1 MAAVTAIL
9 AGKVGGAVQQASRNR
24 AAGWWYDPHM
34 AAASRAIAERTPL
47 VDLILEVRDARVGYH
62 IPLSSQFDQLKDQ
75 PPSSKRVI
83 VLNKMDLANGAEVK
97 EWMSY
102 MEHQKQICYG
112 VNSHNR
118 DNIKKFLNFLQA
130 HMRQLKKID
139 YSSSTI
145 TMMLVGV
152 PNVGKSALA
161 NSLHKVG
168 RVGAAEKGK
177 LKHATVSPLP
187 CETKDISSFKI
198 ASNPNVYVLDTPGI
212 LPPVINETEICSK
225 LALTGTIRDSLVGEK
240 ELAMYFLSMLNSSE
254 EYKKWAE
261 LSSAQTGRMLADCEA
276 ACANREPIVI
286 CYAMGFNGFKS
297 GSKQIQDFIVD
308 DVRRTLYEEASS
320 FQRKLAK
327 SKDCMRLI
335 ELQLEALP
343 EAFRVP
349 LEFGDD
355 SFVKVSKKLLNLYR
369 TGRLGHY
376 TLDSVPNHSHLI
388 L

>member
-47 VDLILEVRDARVGYH
+47 VDLILEVRDAR

-83 VLNKMDLANGAEVK
+83 VLNKMDLANGAEV
-97 EWMSY
+97 
-102 MEHQKQICYG
+102 
-112 VNSHNR
+112 
-118 DNIKKFLNFLQA
+118 KFLNFLQA

-276 ACANREPIVI
+276 ACASSSDLDMKGKRRYP
-286 CYAMGFNGFKS
+286 S
-297 GSKQIQDFIVD
+297 DHTQDFIVD

-376 TLDSVPNHSHLI
+376 TLDSVPNHN
-388 L
+388 

>member
-1 MAAVTAIL
+1 
-9 AGKVGGAVQQASRNR
+9 
-24 AAGWWYDPHM
+24 M

-47 VDLILEVRDARVGYH
+47 VDLILEVRDAR

-276 ACANREPIVI
+276 ACASSSDLDMKGKRRYP
-286 CYAMGFNGFKS
+286 S
-297 GSKQIQDFIVD
+297 DHTQDFIVD